1 MNSDKFDFNLSRP
14 SYPMFYDRDFLF
26 SKDRRFFLS
35 LILGFTALCY
45 IGKKIPYEMDRMQ
58 RDDRM
63 SNLKD
68 MPAHHFNN
76 RFYQKMDH
84 HLNNKFLRELA
95 VKVNTEGIQNCNTQK
110 HRQHFCHVID
120 QSS

>member
-76 RFYQKMDH
+76 RGGVLIRK
-84 HLNNKFLRELA
+84 KFIGFEKYHR
-95 VKVNTEGIQNCNTQK
+95 NTEEMM
-110 HRQHFCHVID
+110 
-120 QSS
+120 